1 MSAGAGMT
9 GAGSGATTV
18 GDPGASAAG
27 VGATGVGDAGID
39 EAGAVTAGA
48 VTAGAVTAG
57 AVTAGVGTAGVDATS
72 VGATSVGATSLGAA
86 SPGAA
91 GVGDGERSRATGA
104 GGTRFRPD
112 IAGLR
117 AVAIL
122 LVVLYHAGVP
132 VIPGGYVGVDVFF
145 VISGFLITTQLARE
159 LATTGR
165 IAFGRFYARR
175 ALRLLPASVVVALAT
190 IVATWHWAPPLFAR
204 TVSADGLAG
213 VCYLINVRLAIQGTS
228 YLDAARASSPMQHFW
243 SLAVEEQF
251 YVIWPA
257 VLVLAS
263 LAWLGRRRVSIGWAA
278 VVLTALGGASLVLCV
293 WQTGHSQPWAYFGIQ
308 ARAWELAA
316 GALVALGTRRLA
328 RLNPGVCAVVGWAG
342 LAAVLASAV
351 LYTDA
356 TVFPGYAA
364 VLPVAGAA
372 LMIAGGCAQPRR
384 GPVVVLRP
392 WAMQELGRL
401 SYGWYLWHW
410 PVLMLAPYVLDREP
424 GVWVKLALA
433 GAALVPA
440 AMSLT
445 AVEDRIRFHR
455 TLRARPR
462 HGLLVGGGLTAAAAA
477 LALLSLSIPVTVK
490 GRGTATDT
498 ARVLAAAPANSA
510 SPATSHELADLIKT
524 SSYATAMPGNLVPA
538 LNVAVKDYPAD
549 GNCIAPFGQTS
560 VAPSVAG
567 GCQLHGDINSSTIV
581 VLFGDSHAEQWYEAV
596 NAVALEKHWRLVVL
610 TKVGCTSASIM
621 TYRTGTSQPYGEC
634 AQWRQSAVAQINL
647 LRPSMVIMSSLA
659 YGATSVQVTGP
670 VDAGFAAA
678 WLTTVAEIRAAAPRI
693 VVIQDTPDPR
703 GHSVPD
709 CISMNPLNIRKCD
722 LPVSQSIHATRVAV
736 TTAALAGAGVRVIDP
751 QPWFCTDSTCPAVIG
766 NTLAYRDGSHISASY
781 MKLLAPVLGPLL
793 EMR

>member
-1 MSAGAGMT
+1 MT
-9 GAGSGATTV
+9 GTHAGTGTHAVT
-18 GDPGASAAG
+18 GPGAP
-27 VGATGVGDAGID
+27 
-39 EAGAVTAGA
+39 
-48 VTAGAVTAG
+48 
-57 AVTAGVGTAGVDATS
+57 GT
-72 VGATSVGATSLGAA
+72 GAA
-86 SPGAA
+86 RTGAA
-91 GVGDGERSRATGA
+91 RTGA
-104 GGTRFRPD
+104 ATRTGAPFRPD

-122 LVVLYHAGVP
+122 LVVLYHAGVGA
-132 VIPGGYVGVDVFF
+132 IPGGYVGVDVFF
-145 VISGFLITTQLARE
+145 VISGFLITTQLAGE
-159 LATTGR
+159 LSRTGR

-228 YLDAARASSPMQHFW
+228 YLDAARAPSPMQHFW

-263 LAWLGRRRVSIGWAA
+263 LAWLGRRRVSTTWAA
-278 VVLTALGGASLVLCV
+278 VVLAVLGGASLALCG
-293 WQTGHSQPWAYFGIQ
+293 WQTGHSPSWAYFGIQ

-316 GALVALGTRRLA
+316 GALVALGAGRLA
-328 RLNPGVCAVVGWAG
+328 RLRTGFGATLGWAG
-342 LAAVLASAV
+342 LAAVLASAA

-372 LMIAGGCAQPRR
+372 LAIAGGCADPRR
-384 GPVVVLRP
+384 GPVVVLRAWP
-392 WAMQELGRL
+392 MQELGRL

-410 PVLMLAPYVLDREP
+410 PVLMLAPYVLDRAP
-424 GVWVKLALA
+424 GLWLKLALA
-433 GAALVPA
+433 AAALVPA

-455 TLRARPR
+455 ALRARPR
-462 HGLLVGGGLTAAAAA
+462 HGLLLGGVLTAAAAA

-490 GRGTATDT
+490 GRGTAADT
-498 ARVLAAAPANSA
+498 ARVLAAAPASST
-510 SPATSHELADLIKT
+510 SPTTPPTARQLTDLIRT

-538 LNVAVKDYPAD
+538 LSVAVKDYPAD

-560 VAPSVAG
+560 VVPSVAN
-567 GCQLHGDINSSTIV
+567 GCQLHGDVNSPTVV
-581 VLFGDSHAEQWYEAV
+581 VLFGDSHAEQWYDAV
-596 NAVALEKHWRLVVL
+596 NAVALQRHWRLVVL
-610 TKVGCTSASIM
+610 SKVGCTPASIV

-634 AQWRQSAVAQINL
+634 AAWRQSAITQINL
-647 LRPSMVIMSSLA
+647 LRPSMVVMSSLA
-659 YGATSVQVTGP
+659 YGATSVQAHGP
-670 VDAGFAAA
+670 VDAAFEAA
-678 WLTTVAEIRAAAPRI
+678 WMTTVQGIRSTGARI

-709 CISMNPLNIRKCD
+709 CISANPLNIRRCD
-722 LPVSQSIHATRVAV
+722 LPVAQSIHAARVAA
-736 TTAALAGAGVRVIDP
+736 TTAPLREAGVQVIDP
-751 QPWFCTDSTCPAVIG
+751 APWFCTDTTCPAVIG
-766 NTLAYRDGSHISASY
+766 NILAYRDGSHISASY

-793 EMR
+793 EAR